1 MRISDWSSDVCS
13 SDLSRAEQAPHII
26 ELRER
31 ITHSAIILGSRR
43 RRKSPV
49 LFRVADRCR
58 RPPDQVCRLSD
69 WESGLTT
76 IIRPRAARRIAK
88 RSEAHTS
95 ELQSLMRTSYA
106 VFCLQ
111 KKNKQQ
117 RRRQHQ
123 TNF

>member
-1 MRISDWSSDVCS
+1 MLRRRGFAIPSLEVLDSNDTARVVCCPPR
-13 SDLSRAEQAPHII
+13 SRAEQAPHII

-58 RPPDQVCRLSD
+58 RPPDQVCLLSD

-76 IIRPRAARRIAK
+76 IIRPRAARDR
-88 RSEAHTS
+88 
-95 ELQSLMRTSYA
+95 QS
-106 VFCLQ
+106 VG
-111 KKNKQQ
+111 
-117 RRRQHQ
+117 
-123 TNF
+123 